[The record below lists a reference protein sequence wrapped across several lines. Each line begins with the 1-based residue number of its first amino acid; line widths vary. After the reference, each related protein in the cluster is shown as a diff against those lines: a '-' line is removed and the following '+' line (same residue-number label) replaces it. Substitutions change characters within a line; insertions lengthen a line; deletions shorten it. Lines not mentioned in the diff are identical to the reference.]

1 MFWLIDTVIVRP
13 IANILFLIYNLVGD
27 FGLAIIIF
35 TILVKFLMWPLVK
48 RQMTQTKLMRKIQPE
63 LAEIRKRCNGN
74 KQMESIQM
82 LDLYKRNN
90 VKPFRSVLTLFIQ
103 LPIFLALFMA
113 ISAVANPRPSGD
125 TCGYTNIT
133 NCAYAPIRNLDRIN
147 ELAVKQDEY
156 LEKKASNTENSNN
169 SEAST
174 SSENSESSESAATTS
189 SETPVYDFHPQ
200 LFGVVNLDS
209 PASAIFS
216 GDFSLSSICVFLF
229 AVGASVMQF
238 FMTRLTSPSAK
249 GKKKSFKQLM
259 KEAND
264 GKEPDQSELN
274 AIASQQMNY
283 MMPIMLFLVMF
294 NLPGAIVFYYLVT
307 NVITYLQ
314 YKFALRKIDDEL
326 DDTADRAILRELKK
340 VKEAEV
346 IENKKTGTKITRISA
361 RDEKKKTKSRS

>member
-27 FGLAIIIF
+27 FGLAIILF
-35 TILVKFLMWPLVK
+35 TILVKLCMWPLVK
-48 RQMTQTKLMRKIQPE
+48 RQMNQTRLMRKIQPE

-74 KQMESIQM
+74 KQMESLQM

-90 VKPFRSVLTLFIQ
+90 VKPFRSVLTLIIQ

-113 ISAVANPRPSGD
+113 ISAVANPRPSGN
-125 TCGYTNIT
+125 TCGYTNVT
-133 NCAYAPIRNLDRIN
+133 NCAYEPVRNLDRIN
-147 ELAVKQDEY
+147 ELSKKQDEF
-156 LEKKASNTENSNN
+156 LEKRANGE
-169 SEAST
+169 EAT
-174 SSENSESSESAATTS
+174 
-189 SETPVYDFHPQ
+189 YDFHPQ
-200 LFGVVNLDS
+200 LFGVINLDTT
-209 PASAIFS
+209 ANRIFS
-216 GDFSLSSICVFLF
+216 GDFSISSLFIFLF
-229 AVGASVMQF
+229 AVGAAVTQF
-238 FMTRLTSPSAK
+238 FMTRLVSPSKK

-259 KEAND
+259 NEAKD

-283 MMPIMLFLVMF
+283 MMPIMLFIVMF

-307 NVITYLQ
+307 NVITCIQ
-314 YKFALRKIDDEL
+314 YKIALKKVDDEL
-326 DDTADRAILRELKK
+326 DDTADRAILKELKQ

-361 RDEKKKTKSRS
+361 RDARAEKEKSPKKKNSAATKDHNKRR

>member
-1 MFWLIDTVIVRP
+1 
-13 IANILFLIYNLVGD
+13 
-27 FGLAIIIF
+27 
-35 TILVKFLMWPLVK
+35 MWPLVK
-48 RQMTQTKLMRKIQPE
+48 RQLTQTKLMKKIQPE

-90 VKPFRSVLTLFIQ
+90 IKPFRSVLTLFIQ

-133 NCAYAPIRNLDRIN
+133 NCAYEPIRNLDRIH
-147 ELAVKQDEY
+147 ELSVKQDAY
-156 LEKKASNTENSNN
+156 LEQAEAYKNARSSEN
-169 SEAST
+169 T
-174 SSENSESSESAATTS
+174 SSEETTTETV
-189 SETPVYDFHPQ
+189 ETPVYDFHPQ
-200 LFGVVNLDS
+200 LFGVINLDS
-209 PASAIFS
+209 SAQAIFS
-216 GDFSLSSICVFLF
+216 GDFSVSSIAIFLF
-229 AVGASVMQF
+229 AVGASVTQF
-238 FMTRLTSPSAK
+238 FMTKLTNPSSK
-249 GKKKSFKQLM
+249 KKKSLKALL
-259 KEAND
+259 KEAEAS
-264 GKEPDQSELN
+264 GKEPDQAELN

-283 MMPIMLFLVMF
+283 MMPIMLFIVMF

-307 NVITYLQ
+307 NIITTIQ
-314 YKFALRKIDDEL
+314 YKIALKNVDDKL

-361 RDEKKKTKSRS
+361 RDSKKDTKKKDHK